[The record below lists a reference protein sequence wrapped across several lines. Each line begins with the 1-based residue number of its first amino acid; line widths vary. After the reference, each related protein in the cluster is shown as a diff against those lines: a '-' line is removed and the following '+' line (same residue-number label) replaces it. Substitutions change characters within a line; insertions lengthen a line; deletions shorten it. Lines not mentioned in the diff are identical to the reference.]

1 MDGSVEQIDKGM
13 EVLWKALEARGYDMK
28 QMLGDVDSGSYSGI
42 AKDIAGATSEEVNAV
57 AAIGNTMM
65 YHTSFLPLIY
75 QQLVARGGAVATAT
89 TAVADPVT
97 LQNEAMNHYR
107 AIEANT
113 AATVARLDSVVA
125 QLSRIVTTRGGR
137 HGITA
142 VIN

>member
-1 MDGSVEQIDKGM
+1 MNTSPAG
-13 EVLWKALEARGYDMK
+13 ALESFDPIVIP
-28 QMLGDVDSGSYSGI
+28 QMGHVQS
-42 AKDIAGATSEEVNAV
+42 AGRNSR
-57 AAIGNTMM
+57 
-65 YHTSFLPLIY
+65 
-75 QQLVARGGAVATAT
+75 ARGGAVATAT

-142 VIN
+142 FIN